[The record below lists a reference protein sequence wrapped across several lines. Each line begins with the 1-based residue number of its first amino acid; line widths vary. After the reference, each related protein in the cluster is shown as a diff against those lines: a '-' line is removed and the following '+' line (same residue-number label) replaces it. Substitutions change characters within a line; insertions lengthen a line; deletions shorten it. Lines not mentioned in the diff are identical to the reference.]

1 MEQKP
6 LSKKKITVQDIA
18 LVGMMIA
25 TIEVAKNALA
35 FLPNVELVTLLFIL
49 YTLTF
54 GWKVLMVV
62 PAFILLEGCIYGF
75 GLWWVMYLYV
85 WPLLVLLTWLFRRE
99 ESVWFWCV
107 LSGAFGLCFGALC
120 AIPYYI
126 GGGIAAGFSWWVS
139 GIPYDIL
146 HCISNFVLCMVLFK
160 PLRKVLKKISQ

>member
-1 MEQKP
+1 
-6 LSKKKITVQDIA
+6 
-18 LVGMMIA
+18 MIA
-25 TIEVAKNALA
+25 TIEVTKNALA
-35 FLPNVELVTLLFIL
+35 FLPNVELVTLLFII

-54 GWKVLMVV
+54 GWKVLLVV

-120 AIPYYI
+120 AIPCYI
-126 GGGIAAGFSWWVS
+126 GGGIAAGFSWWVA

-160 PLRKVLKKISQ
+160 PMRKVLKKINQ